1 MDARTCAD
9 SHSLRQPS
17 LAHLPEGGAPEAGG
31 VEKRPVSKIN
41 HKTPTKG
48 GNHLTN
54 ETKEALL
61 ERLRRKLRLDEPDEE
76 LLTLLE
82 DELLDAEAELK
93 LELNVDELDEDFHAK
108 LVALSVLYYKQD
120 LCTED
125 LVRSWTCTE
134 GQVSESQTKESLES
148 LQKAERELLHS
159 VRRYRRVSC

>member
-1 MDARTCAD
+1 M
-9 SHSLRQPS
+9 
-17 LAHLPEGGAPEAGG
+17 
-31 VEKRPVSKIN
+31 
-41 HKTPTKG
+41 
-48 GNHLTN
+48 TN

-76 LLTLLE
+76 QLTLLE

-108 LVALSVLYYKQD
+108 LVALAVLYYKQD

-125 LVRSWTCTE
+125 LVRSWTSTE

-148 LQKAERELLHS
+148 LQKAERELLQS

>member
-1 MDARTCAD
+1 M
-9 SHSLRQPS
+9 
-17 LAHLPEGGAPEAGG
+17 
-31 VEKRPVSKIN
+31 
-41 HKTPTKG
+41 
-48 GNHLTN
+48 TN